1 MSEPN
6 VHPETGR
13 VETESQRLDRNTLEL
28 MAELRVALPGVQV
41 LFAFLLIVPFTNR
54 FEEVSPFLES
64 IYLLTLLCTA
74 AASAFLI
81 APSVHHR
88 LRFRRQ
94 EKEQIVV
101 VGNRLAIVGL
111 GLLAVAMTGA
121 VGLITGFLFPAVA
134 AVVCTVAAAAM
145 FTTLWYG
152 VPQRWR

>member
-1 MSEPN
+1 MTDPS

-13 VETESQRLDRNTLEL
+13 IETESQRLDRNTLEL

-41 LFAFLLIVPFTNR
+41 LFAFLLVVPFNPR
-54 FEEVSPFLES
+54 FDEVSPFLEGV
-64 IYLLTLLCTA
+64 YLLTLLCTA
-74 AASAFLI
+74 GASAFLI

-121 VGLITGFLFPAVA
+121 VGLITGFLFPVVT
-134 AVVCTVAAAAM
+134 AVVCTIATAATFA
-145 FTTLWYG
+145 TLWYG
-152 VPQRWR
+152 VPRRWR